1 MEHADDRRHSVNSQ
15 LCDAAVRLLHEY
27 TGRGPTKAKATIDGD
42 SVMILLG
49 DTLTR
54 GERRLVASGKAG
66 RVLELRHDYQQTM
79 ADELIGAVEDLTG
92 RKVIAFMSQNH
103 IDPDLALEFFV
114 LQPERMV
121 ADSIPE

>member
-1 MEHADDRRHSVNSQ
+1 MEQRDDRRLSMNSQ

-27 TGRGPTKAKATIDGD
+27 AGRGPTKAKATIDGD

-49 DTLTR
+49 DTLTQ
-54 GERRLVASGKAG
+54 GERRLVANGKAE
-66 RVLELRHDYQQTM
+66 RVLQLRHDYQQTM
-79 ADELIGAVEDLTG
+79 ADELIGAVEGLVG